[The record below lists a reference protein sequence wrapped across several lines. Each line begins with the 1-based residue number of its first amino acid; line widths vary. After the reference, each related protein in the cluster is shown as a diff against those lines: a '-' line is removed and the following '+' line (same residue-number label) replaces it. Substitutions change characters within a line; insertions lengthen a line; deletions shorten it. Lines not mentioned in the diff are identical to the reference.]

1 MKRTWRRRN
10 YFIKKDLQGKYI
22 FSFFIFVITGSIL
35 FTLIFSLLSFDTL
48 TIVYKNYNLQ
58 IGKTPFILLKEILGA
73 HWIFIFTAGLTV
85 VIISM
90 FLTHRFAGPMYRFE
104 KSLEEM
110 IRGNF
115 NFEIRLRKKDDGKEL
130 ARMMNQLISMLSSK
144 LKVMRHLTDEINSTL
159 ANASGS
165 VNQSEEGKKAA
176 IDMDKANV
184 LTRRLSDLLYSFQ
197 IKNEE

>member
-1 MKRTWRRRN
+1 
-10 YFIKKDLQGKYI
+10 
-22 FSFFIFVITGSIL
+22 
-35 FTLIFSLLSFDTL
+35 
-48 TIVYKNYNLQ
+48 
-58 IGKTPFILLKEILGA
+58 
-73 HWIFIFTAGLTV
+73 V

-115 NFEIRLRKKDDGKEL
+115 NFEIRLRKKDESKEL
-130 ARMMNQLISMLSSK
+130 ARMMNQLMSMLSSK
-144 LKVMRHLTDEINSTL
+144 LKEMRYLTDEINSKLTD
-159 ANASGS
+159 ASKS

-176 IDMDKANV
+176 IEMDKASV
-184 LTRRLSDLLYSFQ
+184 LTRRLSDILYSFQ

>member
-10 YFIKKDLQGKYI
+10 YFIKKELQGKYI
-22 FSFFIFVITGSIL
+22 FSFFILVITGSIL

-58 IGKTPFILLKEILGA
+58 IGKTPLILLKEILGA
-73 HWIFIFTAGLTV
+73 HWIFIFTAGLAV

-115 NFEIRLRKKDDGKEL
+115 NFEIRLRKKDESKEL
-130 ARMMNQLISMLSSK
+130 ARMMNQLMSMLSSK
-144 LKVMRHLTDEINSTL
+144 LKEMRHLTDEINSNLTD
-159 ANASGS
+159 ASKS

-176 IDMDKANV
+176 IEMDKASV
-184 LTRRLSDLLYSFQ
+184 LTRRLSDILYSFQ